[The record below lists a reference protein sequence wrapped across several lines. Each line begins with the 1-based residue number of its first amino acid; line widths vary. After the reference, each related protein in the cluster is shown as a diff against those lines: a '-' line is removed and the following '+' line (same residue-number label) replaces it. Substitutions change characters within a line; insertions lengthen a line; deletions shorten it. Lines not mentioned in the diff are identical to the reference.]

1 MARIVYGLG
10 ASHSP
15 MLTLEGK
22 RWSERAADDM
32 RNPSLNTSDGRFV
45 SYEELARE
53 NGAPY
58 GSVATE
64 ERFLQ
69 VERASQRALDR
80 LAGEIEASAPDVVV
94 IVGDD
99 QQELFSA
106 ANMPAVSIYYG
117 ERVVMHPFEINERS
131 PSWLGAVTKGY
142 AMDAAHE
149 FAGHPELAL
158 DLIRGLIE
166 RDVDV
171 GVSARIDDPGKAGF
185 GHAYGFIVERLF
197 KGRAIPVVPVLL
209 NTYYPPNQITA
220 RRCYDIGR
228 ALRASIEA
236 SVLDLQS
243 RRCGQRRP
251 EPFRR
256 GRRPGPRGSR
266 RPARKR
272 RAGAAQ
278 NPAGGAQLRLFGDSQ
293 LDHGGG
299 SGRRIEARLVRISPG
314 APHPGWDWNG
324 RRVRVLELNQK
335 RLTDCREEHVHA
347 TNHVSL

>member
-1 MARIVYGLG
+1 
-10 ASHSP
+10 
-15 MLTLEGK
+15 
-22 RWSERAADDM
+22 M

-45 SYEELARE
+45 SYEQLARE

-80 LAGEIEASAPDVVV
+80 LAAEIEASAPDVIV

-117 ERVVMHPFEINERS
+117 ERMVMHPFEINERS

-171 GVSARIDDPGKAGF
+171 GVSARIDDPSRAGF

-197 KGRAIPVVPVLL
+197 KGRTIPVVPVLL

-228 ALRASIEA
+228 ALRESIEA
-236 SVLDLQS
+236 SGLNLRVAVAASGGLSHFVVDDVLDQGVLDALRAKDVQALRKIPQAALNS
-243 RRCGQRRP
+243 GSSEIRNWIMVAALVEGLKLAWSEYHPVRRT
-251 EPFRR
+251 
-256 GRRPGPRGSR
+256 
-266 RPARKR
+266 
-272 RAGAAQ
+272 
-278 NPAGGAQLRLFGDSQ
+278 PAGTGTGVAFASW
-293 LDHGGG
+293 
-299 SGRRIEARLVRISPG
+299 S
-314 APHPGWDWNG
+314 
-324 RRVRVLELNQK
+324 
-335 RLTDCREEHVHA
+335 
-347 TNHVSL
+347 

>member
-1 MARIVYGLG
+1 M
-10 ASHSP
+10 
-15 MLTLEGK
+15 
-22 RWSERAADDM
+22 
-32 RNPSLNTSDGRFV
+32 
-45 SYEELARE
+45 
-53 NGAPY
+53 
-58 GSVATE
+58 
-64 ERFLQ
+64 
-69 VERASQRALDR
+69 
-80 LAGEIEASAPDVVV
+80 

-171 GVSARIDDPGKAGF
+171 GVSARIDDPSKAGF

-236 SVLDLQS
+236 SVLDLRVAVAASGGLSHFVVDDVLDQGVLDALRAKDAQALREIPQAALNS
-243 RRCGQRRP
+243 GSSEIRNWIMVAALVEGLKLAWSEYHPVRRT
-251 EPFRR
+251 
-256 GRRPGPRGSR
+256 
-266 RPARKR
+266 
-272 RAGAAQ
+272 
-278 NPAGGAQLRLFGDSQ
+278 PAGTGTGVAFASW
-293 LDHGGG
+293 
-299 SGRRIEARLVRISPG
+299 S
-314 APHPGWDWNG
+314 
-324 RRVRVLELNQK
+324 
-335 RLTDCREEHVHA
+335 
-347 TNHVSL
+347 

>member
-32 RNPSLNTSDGRFV
+32 RNPGLNTSDGRFV
-45 SYEELARE
+45 SYEQLARE

-171 GVSARIDDPGKAGF
+171 GVSARIDDPSKAGF

-236 SVLDLQS
+236 SGLNLRVAVAASGGLSHFVVDDVLDQGILDALRAKDAQALREIPQAALNS
-243 RRCGQRRP
+243 GSSEIRNWIMVAALVEGLKLAWSEYHPVRRT
-251 EPFRR
+251 
-256 GRRPGPRGSR
+256 
-266 RPARKR
+266 
-272 RAGAAQ
+272 
-278 NPAGGAQLRLFGDSQ
+278 PAGTGTGVAFASW
-293 LDHGGG
+293 
-299 SGRRIEARLVRISPG
+299 S
-314 APHPGWDWNG
+314 
-324 RRVRVLELNQK
+324 
-335 RLTDCREEHVHA
+335 
-347 TNHVSL
+347 

>member
-32 RNPSLNTSDGRFV
+32 RNPGLNTSDGRFV
-45 SYEELARE
+45 SYEQLARE

-80 LAGEIEASAPDVVV
+80 LAAEIEASAPDVVV

-236 SVLDLQS
+236 SVLNLRVAVAASGGLSHFIVDDVLDQGVLDALRAKDAQALREIPQAALNS
-243 RRCGQRRP
+243 GSSEIRNWIMVAALVEGLKLAWSEYHPVRRT
-251 EPFRR
+251 
-256 GRRPGPRGSR
+256 
-266 RPARKR
+266 
-272 RAGAAQ
+272 
-278 NPAGGAQLRLFGDSQ
+278 PAGTGTGVAFASW
-293 LDHGGG
+293 
-299 SGRRIEARLVRISPG
+299 S
-314 APHPGWDWNG
+314 
-324 RRVRVLELNQK
+324 
-335 RLTDCREEHVHA
+335 
-347 TNHVSL
+347 

>member
-99 QQELFSA
+99 QQELFST

-149 FAGHPELAL
+149 FAGHFGCEPIFASENEGTSAL
-158 DLIRGLIE
+158 LND
-166 RDVDV
+166 
-171 GVSARIDDPGKAGF
+171 AGKARHLF
-185 GHAYGFIVERLF
+185 GAPKVRTEEMIEWIVNWIRD
-197 KGRAIPVVPVLL
+197 GGSLL
-209 NTYYPPNQITA
+209 NKPTHFQT
-220 RRCYDIGR
+220 RDGK
-228 ALRASIEA
+228 
-236 SVLDLQS
+236 
-243 RRCGQRRP
+243 
-251 EPFRR
+251 F
-256 GRRPGPRGSR
+256 
-266 RPARKR
+266 
-272 RAGAAQ
+272 
-278 NPAGGAQLRLFGDSQ
+278 
-293 LDHGGG
+293 
-299 SGRRIEARLVRISPG
+299 
-314 APHPGWDWNG
+314 
-324 RRVRVLELNQK
+324 
-335 RLTDCREEHVHA
+335 
-347 TNHVSL
+347 

>member
-1 MARIVYGLG
+1 
-10 ASHSP
+10 
-15 MLTLEGK
+15 
-22 RWSERAADDM
+22 M

-236 SVLDLQS
+236 SVLDLRVAVAASGGLSHFVVDDVLDQGVLDALRAKDAQALRKIPQAALNS
-243 RRCGQRRP
+243 GSSEIRNWIMVAALVEGLKLAWSEYHPVRRT
-251 EPFRR
+251 
-256 GRRPGPRGSR
+256 
-266 RPARKR
+266 
-272 RAGAAQ
+272 
-278 NPAGGAQLRLFGDSQ
+278 PAGTGTGVAFASW
-293 LDHGGG
+293 
-299 SGRRIEARLVRISPG
+299 S
-314 APHPGWDWNG
+314 
-324 RRVRVLELNQK
+324 
-335 RLTDCREEHVHA
+335 
-347 TNHVSL
+347 

>member
-80 LAGEIEASAPDVVV
+80 LAAEIEASAPDVVV

-171 GVSARIDDPGKAGF
+171 GVSARIDDPSKAGF

-220 RRCYDIGR
+220 RRCY
-228 ALRASIEA
+228 
-236 SVLDLQS
+236 
-243 RRCGQRRP
+243 
-251 EPFRR
+251 
-256 GRRPGPRGSR
+256 
-266 RPARKR
+266 
-272 RAGAAQ
+272 
-278 NPAGGAQLRLFGDSQ
+278 
-293 LDHGGG
+293 
-299 SGRRIEARLVRISPG
+299 
-314 APHPGWDWNG
+314 
-324 RRVRVLELNQK
+324 
-335 RLTDCREEHVHA
+335 
-347 TNHVSL
+347 

>member
-1 MARIVYGLG
+1 
-10 ASHSP
+10 P

-32 RNPSLNTSDGRFV
+32 RNPSLNMSDGRFV
-45 SYEELARE
+45 SYEQLARE

-236 SVLDLQS
+236 SVLNLRVAVAASGGLSHFVVDDVLDQGVLDALRAKDAQALREIPQAALNS
-243 RRCGQRRP
+243 GSSEIRNWIMVAALVEGLKLAWSEYHPVRRT
-251 EPFRR
+251 
-256 GRRPGPRGSR
+256 
-266 RPARKR
+266 
-272 RAGAAQ
+272 
-278 NPAGGAQLRLFGDSQ
+278 PAGTGTGVAFASW
-293 LDHGGG
+293 
-299 SGRRIEARLVRISPG
+299 S
-314 APHPGWDWNG
+314 
-324 RRVRVLELNQK
+324 
-335 RLTDCREEHVHA
+335 
-347 TNHVSL
+347 

>member
-32 RNPSLNTSDGRFV
+32 RNPSLNMSDGRFV
-45 SYEELARE
+45 SYEQLARE

-236 SVLDLQS
+236 SVLNLRVAVAASGGLSHFVVDDVLDQGVLDALRAKDAQALREIPQAALNS
-243 RRCGQRRP
+243 GSSEIRNWIMVAALVEGLKLAWSEYHPVRRT
-251 EPFRR
+251 
-256 GRRPGPRGSR
+256 
-266 RPARKR
+266 
-272 RAGAAQ
+272 
-278 NPAGGAQLRLFGDSQ
+278 PAGTGTGVAFASW
-293 LDHGGG
+293 
-299 SGRRIEARLVRISPG
+299 S
-314 APHPGWDWNG
+314 
-324 RRVRVLELNQK
+324 
-335 RLTDCREEHVHA
+335 
-347 TNHVSL
+347 